1 METKRKNLANILYKI
16 YVDDGEIYI
25 DLKFTPSTE
34 HVMVFLVT
42 SEHKIFFSLINP
54 SENENSRVYYP
65 HPLD

>member
-1 METKRKNLANILYKI
+1 METKIKKFSKYIIQNLF
-16 YVDDGEIYI
+16 DDGEIYI
-25 DLKFTPSTE
+25 DLKITPSTE